1 MSPFFLQRKALV
13 PSQTWSPYNKKMRM
27 MVKELQAHPLN
38 GKVDGSMKWC
48 QCVIAKE
55 SVLKTI

>member
-13 PSQTWSPYNKKMRM
+13 PSQTCSPYNKKMRM

-55 SVLKTI
+55 